1 MADGLPEG
9 LVTNTEAISGD
20 IQSVDRIAAEDLAHL
35 WRGNLLL
42 RSTLRLQAYTV
53 PQCIPRI
60 RVFWL
65 MMSAEDWRTFSGESG
80 AMERYGI
87 PSEATV

>member
-35 WRGNLLL
+35 WRGNARFYDLSRCPKLIPL
-42 RSTLRLQAYTV
+42 
-53 PQCIPRI
+53 PQCTLPTRI
-60 RVFWL
+60 F
-65 MMSAEDWRTFSGESG
+65 
-80 AMERYGI
+80 
-87 PSEATV
+87 